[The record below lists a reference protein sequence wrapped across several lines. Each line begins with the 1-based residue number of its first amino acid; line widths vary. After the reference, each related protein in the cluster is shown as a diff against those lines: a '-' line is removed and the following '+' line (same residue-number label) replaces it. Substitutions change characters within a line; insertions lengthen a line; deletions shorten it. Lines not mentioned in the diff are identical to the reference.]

1 MKIQVPTH
9 INDITL
15 EQYQKFALINTE
27 EQDKEF
33 FMFKTI
39 EIFCGVDISLV
50 SKMRL
55 KDAESIS
62 NEVIEV
68 LNSNVPFTNR
78 FELEGVKYGFI
89 PDLQQISLGE
99 FIDLEE
105 GLADSKSFHKAAAT
119 MFRPIVKE
127 AGELYT
133 IDGYEASTEMHHIM
147 KQAPLGVISAAIV
160 FFLQYRERVTN
171 GFGGLFTGE
180 AGGDDDYSRESQF
193 SKKYGWFNSLY
204 ALCGGDATK
213 FKAVT
218 ELNHLEALL
227 FLEFEKEKA
236 EIERAQYRRNR

>member
-15 EQYQKFALINTE
+15 EQYQRFALINTE

-39 EIFCGVDISLV
+39 EIFCGVDIALV

-62 NEVIEV
+62 NEVLEV
-68 LNSNVPFTNR
+68 LQQNVPFTNK

-89 PDLQQISLGE
+89 PDLQAISLGE

-105 GLADSKSFHKAAAT
+105 GLSKDKDFHKAASV

-127 AGELYT
+127 FGELYT
-133 IDGYEASTEMHHIM
+133 IDGYEANTEAHHIM
-147 KQAPLGVISAAIV
+147 KQAPVGIISAAIV
-160 FFLQYRERVTN
+160 FFYSIAKELLKASQ
-171 GFGGLFTGE
+171 GF
-180 AGGDDDYSRESQF
+180 SSQ
-193 SKKYGWFNSLY
+193 
-204 ALCGGDATK
+204 
-213 FKAVT
+213 
-218 ELNHLEALL
+218 
-227 FLEFEKEKA
+227 EKA
-236 EIERAQYRRNR
+236 EAMTILEKLNSQRSTGGLTVSTLYAEAMLQSISK

>member
-1 MKIQVPTH
+1 MKIQVPTE

-39 EIFCGVDISLV
+39 EIFCGVDISIV

-55 KDAESIS
+55 KDAESVS

-68 LNSNVPFTNR
+68 LQQNIPFTNR

-89 PDLQQISLGE
+89 PDLQAISLGE

-105 GLADSKSFHKAAAT
+105 GLADSKNFHKAAAV

-133 IDGYEASTEMHHIM
+133 IDGYEASTEMHHVM
-147 KQAPLGVISAAIV
+147 RQAPLGVISAAIV
-160 FFLQYRERVTN
+160 FFYNIVKELQTDLKDYSQEKAQETRTIVENLSSQRNT
-171 GFGGLFTGE
+171 GGLTL
-180 AGGDDDYSRESQF
+180 ST
-193 SKKYGWFNSLY
+193 LY
-204 ALCGGDATK
+204 A
-213 FKAVT
+213 
-218 ELNHLEALL
+218 EAMQQS
-227 FLEFEKEKA
+227 
-236 EIERAQYRRNR
+236 IEQSLS

>member
-1 MKIQVPTH
+1 MKISVPTH

-15 EQYQKFALINTE
+15 EQYQRFAKINTE

-39 EIFCGVDISLV
+39 EIFCGVDIALV

-68 LNSNVPFTNR
+68 LNSQIPFANR

-105 GLADSKSFHKAAAT
+105 GLADSKSFHKAAAV
-119 MFRPIVKE
+119 MFRPIIKE

-147 KQAPLGVISAAIV
+147 KEAPLGVISAAIV
-160 FFLQYRERVTN
+160 FFYNIVKELQADLEDYSQEKAQETKTTVESLSSQRNT
-171 GFGGLFTGE
+171 GGLTL
-180 AGGDDDYSRESQF
+180 SM
-193 SKKYGWFNSLY
+193 LY
-204 ALCGGDATK
+204 AEAMQQS
-213 FKAVT
+213 
-218 ELNHLEALL
+218 LE
-227 FLEFEKEKA
+227 
-236 EIERAQYRRNR
+236 R

>member
-39 EIFCGVDISLV
+39 EIFCGVDIALV

-62 NEVIEV
+62 NEVLNV
-68 LNSNVPFTNR
+68 LQQNVPFTNK
-78 FELEGVKYGFI
+78 FELDGVKYGFI
-89 PDLQQISLGE
+89 PDLQAISLGE

-105 GLADSKSFHKAAAT
+105 GLSKDKDFHKAASV

-127 AGELYT
+127 FGELYT
-133 IDGYEASTEMHHIM
+133 IDGYEANTEMHHVM
-147 KQAPLGVISAAIV
+147 KQAPVGVISAAIV
-160 FFLQYRERVTN
+160 FFYNIAKELLKASQDFSNQEKEEAMTIVEKLNSQRST
-171 GFGGLFTGE
+171 GGLTL
-180 AGGDDDYSRESQF
+180 ST
-193 SKKYGWFNSLY
+193 LY
-204 ALCGGDATK
+204 A
-213 FKAVT
+213 
-218 ELNHLEALL
+218 EAMLQSIN
-227 FLEFEKEKA
+227 K
-236 EIERAQYRRNR
+236 

>member
-1 MKIQVPTH
+1 MKISVPTH

-15 EQYQKFALINTE
+15 EQYQRFAKINTE

-39 EIFCGVDISLV
+39 EIFCGVDIAKV

-68 LNSNVPFTNR
+68 LNGNIPFTNR

-89 PDLQQISLGE
+89 PDLQAISLGE

-105 GLADSKSFHKAAAT
+105 GLADSKSFHKAAAV
-119 MFRPIVKE
+119 MFRPVVKE
-127 AGELYT
+127 FGELYT
-133 IDGYEASTEMHHIM
+133 IDGYEASTDMHHLM

-160 FFLQYRERVTN
+160 FFYNIVKELQTDLKAYSQEKTQETKTILEKLN
-171 GFGGLFTGE
+171 SQKSTDGLTL
-180 AGGDDDYSRESQF
+180 SM
-193 SKKYGWFNSLY
+193 LY
-204 ALCGGDATK
+204 AQAMQQS
-213 FKAVT
+213 
-218 ELNHLEALL
+218 LE
-227 FLEFEKEKA
+227 
-236 EIERAQYRRNR
+236 Q

>member
-15 EQYQKFALINTE
+15 EQYQRFALINTE

-39 EIFCGVDISLV
+39 EIFCGVDIALV

-62 NEVIEV
+62 NEVLEV
-68 LNSNVPFTNR
+68 LQQNVPFTNK

-89 PDLQQISLGE
+89 PDLQAISLGE

-105 GLADSKSFHKAAAT
+105 GLSKDKDFHKAASV

-127 AGELYT
+127 FGELYT
-133 IDGYEASTEMHHIM
+133 IDGYEASTEAHHVM
-147 KQAPLGVISAAIV
+147 KQAPVGIISAAIV
-160 FFLQYRERVTN
+160 FFYNIAKEL
-171 GFGGLFTGE
+171 LK
-180 AGGDDDYSRESQF
+180 ASQDF
-193 SKKYGWFNSLY
+193 SSQ
-204 ALCGGDATK
+204 
-213 FKAVT
+213 
-218 ELNHLEALL
+218 
-227 FLEFEKEKA
+227 EKA
-236 EIERAQYRRNR
+236 EAMTILEKLNSQRNTGGLTLSTLYAEAMLQSINK

>member
-1 MKIQVPTH
+1 MKIQVPTE

-39 EIFCGVDISLV
+39 EIFCGVDISIV

-68 LNSNVPFTNR
+68 LQQNIPFTNK

-89 PDLQQISLGE
+89 PDLQAISLGE

-105 GLADSKSFHKAAAT
+105 GLADSKSFHKAAAV

-127 AGELYT
+127 FGELYT
-133 IDGYEASTEMHHIM
+133 IDGYEASTEMHHVM
-147 KQAPLGVISAAIV
+147 KGAPLGVISAAIV
-160 FFLQYRERVTN
+160 FFYNIVKELQTD
-171 GFGGLFTGE
+171 LK
-180 AGGDDDYSRESQF
+180 DYSREKAQETKTIVENLNSQK
-193 SKKYGWFNSLY
+193 STGGLTLSMLY
-204 ALCGGDATK
+204 A
-213 FKAVT
+213 
-218 ELNHLEALL
+218 EAMQQS
-227 FLEFEKEKA
+227 
-236 EIERAQYRRNR
+236 IEQSLS

>member
-39 EIFCGVDISLV
+39 EIFCGVDIALV

-62 NEVIEV
+62 NEVLGV
-68 LNSNVPFTNR
+68 LQQNVPFTNK
-78 FELEGVKYGFI
+78 FELDGVKYGFI
-89 PDLQQISLGE
+89 PDLQAISLGE

-105 GLADSKSFHKAAAT
+105 GLSKDKDFHKAASV

-127 AGELYT
+127 FGELYT
-133 IDGYEASTEMHHIM
+133 IDGYEASTEMHHVM
-147 KQAPLGVISAAIV
+147 KQAPVGVISAAIV
-160 FFLQYRERVTN
+160 FFYNIAKEL
-171 GFGGLFTGE
+171 LK
-180 AGGDDDYSRESQF
+180 ASQDF
-193 SKKYGWFNSLY
+193 SSQ
-204 ALCGGDATK
+204 
-213 FKAVT
+213 
-218 ELNHLEALL
+218 
-227 FLEFEKEKA
+227 EKA
-236 EIERAQYRRNR
+236 EAMTILEKLNLQRNTGGLTLSTLYAEAMLQSINK

>member
-15 EQYQKFALINTE
+15 EQYQRFALINTE

-39 EIFCGVDISLV
+39 EIFCGVDIAIV

-55 KDAESIS
+55 SDAESIS
-62 NEVIEV
+62 NEVLGV
-68 LNSNVPFTNR
+68 LQQNVPFTNK

-89 PDLQQISLGE
+89 PDLQAISLGE

-105 GLADSKSFHKAAAT
+105 GLAKDKDFHKAASV

-127 AGELYT
+127 FGELYT

-147 KQAPLGVISAAIV
+147 KQAPVGIISAAIV
-160 FFLQYRERVTN
+160 FFYNIAKELLTASQDFSKEEKKEAMTILEKLNSQRNT
-171 GFGGLFTGE
+171 GGLTL
-180 AGGDDDYSRESQF
+180 ST
-193 SKKYGWFNSLY
+193 LY
-204 ALCGGDATK
+204 A
-213 FKAVT
+213 
-218 ELNHLEALL
+218 EAMLQSIN
-227 FLEFEKEKA
+227 K
-236 EIERAQYRRNR
+236 

>member
-15 EQYQKFALINTE
+15 EQYQRFALINTE

-39 EIFCGVDISLV
+39 EIFCGVDIALV

-62 NEVIEV
+62 NEVLEV
-68 LNSNVPFTNR
+68 LQQNVPFTNK

-89 PDLQQISLGE
+89 PDLQAISLGE

-105 GLADSKSFHKAAAT
+105 GLSKDKDFHKAASV

-127 AGELYT
+127 FGELYT
-133 IDGYEASTEMHHIM
+133 IDGYEASTEMHHVM
-147 KQAPLGVISAAIV
+147 KQAPVGIISAAIV
-160 FFLQYRERVTN
+160 FFYNIAKEL
-171 GFGGLFTGE
+171 LK
-180 AGGDDDYSRESQF
+180 ASQDF
-193 SKKYGWFNSLY
+193 SSQ
-204 ALCGGDATK
+204 
-213 FKAVT
+213 
-218 ELNHLEALL
+218 
-227 FLEFEKEKA
+227 EKA
-236 EIERAQYRRNR
+236 EAMTILEKLNSQRNTGGLTLSTLYAEAMLQSINK

>member
-15 EQYQKFALINTE
+15 EQYQRFALINTE

-39 EIFCGVDISLV
+39 EIFCGVDIALV

-62 NEVIEV
+62 NEVLDV
-68 LNSNVPFTNR
+68 LQQNVPFTNK
-78 FELEGVKYGFI
+78 FELDGVKYGFI
-89 PDLQQISLGE
+89 PDLQAISLGE

-105 GLADSKSFHKAAAT
+105 GLSKDKDFHKAASV

-127 AGELYT
+127 FGELYT

-147 KQAPLGVISAAIV
+147 KQAPVGVISAAIV
-160 FFLQYRERVTN
+160 FFYNIANEL
-171 GFGGLFTGE
+171 LK
-180 AGGDDDYSRESQF
+180 ASQDF
-193 SKKYGWFNSLY
+193 SSQ
-204 ALCGGDATK
+204 
-213 FKAVT
+213 
-218 ELNHLEALL
+218 
-227 FLEFEKEKA
+227 EKA
-236 EIERAQYRRNR
+236 EAMTILEKLNSQRSTGGLTLSTLYAEAMLQSINK

>member
-68 LNSNVPFTNR
+68 LNTNIPFTNR

-105 GLADSKSFHKAAAT
+105 GLADSKNFHKAAAV

-147 KQAPLGVISAAIV
+147 KQAPLGIISAAIV
-160 FFLQYRERVTN
+160 FFYNIVKELQADLEGYSQEKQVEMTTTLENLSSRKNTD
-171 GFGGLFTGE
+171 GLTL
-180 AGGDDDYSRESQF
+180 ST
-193 SKKYGWFNSLY
+193 LY
-204 ALCGGDATK
+204 A
-213 FKAVT
+213 
-218 ELNHLEALL
+218 EAMLQSL
-227 FLEFEKEKA
+227 KQSQNLTT
-236 EIERAQYRRNR
+236 

>member
-1 MKIQVPTH
+1 MKISVPTH

-15 EQYQKFALINTE
+15 EQYQRFALINTE

-39 EIFCGVDISLV
+39 EIFCGVDIALV

-62 NEVIEV
+62 NEVLEV
-68 LNSNVPFTNR
+68 LQQNVPFTNK

-89 PDLQQISLGE
+89 PDLQAISLGE

-105 GLADSKSFHKAAAT
+105 GLSKDKDFHKAASV

-127 AGELYT
+127 FGELYT

-147 KQAPLGVISAAIV
+147 KQAPVGIISAAIV
-160 FFLQYRERVTN
+160 FF
-171 GFGGLFTGE
+171 
-180 AGGDDDYSRESQF
+180 YSIAKELLKASQDF
-193 SKKYGWFNSLY
+193 SSQ
-204 ALCGGDATK
+204 
-213 FKAVT
+213 
-218 ELNHLEALL
+218 
-227 FLEFEKEKA
+227 EKA
-236 EIERAQYRRNR
+236 EAMTILEKLNSQRSTGGLTLSTLYAEAMLQSINK

>member
-1 MKIQVPTH
+1 MKIQVPTE

-62 NEVIEV
+62 NEVLEV
-68 LNSNVPFTNR
+68 LNTNIPFTNK

-105 GLADSKSFHKAAAT
+105 GLADSKSFHKATAV
-119 MFRPIVKE
+119 MFRPIMKE

-147 KQAPLGVISAAIV
+147 KKAPLGIVSAAIV
-160 FFLQYRERVTN
+160 FFYNIVKELQTDLKAYSQEKQAEMMTTLEN
-171 GFGGLFTGE
+171 LNSQENTDGLTLSTLFAE
-180 AGGDDDYSRESQF
+180 AMQQ
-193 SKKYGWFNSLY
+193 SL
-204 ALCGGDATK
+204 K
-213 FKAVT
+213 
-218 ELNHLEALL
+218 
-227 FLEFEKEKA
+227 
-236 EIERAQYRRNR
+236 Q

>member
-15 EQYQKFALINTE
+15 EQYQRFALINTE

-39 EIFCGVDISLV
+39 EIFCGVDIALV

-62 NEVIEV
+62 NEVLEV
-68 LNSNVPFTNR
+68 LQQNVPFTNK

-89 PDLQQISLGE
+89 PDLQAISLGE

-105 GLADSKSFHKAAAT
+105 GLSKDKDFHKAASV

-127 AGELYT
+127 FGELYT
-133 IDGYEASTEMHHIM
+133 IDGYEANTEMHHIM
-147 KQAPLGVISAAIV
+147 KQAPVGIISAAIV
-160 FFLQYRERVTN
+160 FFYNIAKEL
-171 GFGGLFTGE
+171 LK
-180 AGGDDDYSRESQF
+180 ASQDF
-193 SKKYGWFNSLY
+193 SSQ
-204 ALCGGDATK
+204 
-213 FKAVT
+213 
-218 ELNHLEALL
+218 
-227 FLEFEKEKA
+227 EKA
-236 EIERAQYRRNR
+236 EAMTILEKLNSQRNTGGLTLSTLYAEAMLQSINK